1 MFDVNK
7 YSYDKEL
14 KEWMASVRNQLNND
28 ALMEEK
34 EEGLLDMFD
43 DMYSSSEAVEQVMKK
58 AKNKKRK

>member
-7 YSYDKEL
+7 YNYDKEL
-14 KEWMASVRNQLNND
+14 KEWMTSVRKQLNND

-34 EEGLLDMFD
+34 EEELLDMFD
-43 DMYSSSEAVEQVMKK
+43 DLYSSSEAVEQVMKK

>member
-14 KEWMASVRNQLNND
+14 KEWMTSVRKQLNND
-28 ALMEEK
+28 SLMEEK
-34 EEGLLDMFD
+34 EEELLDMFED
-43 DMYSSSEAVEQVMKK
+43 LYSSSEAAEQVMKK

>member
-14 KEWMASVRNQLNND
+14 KEWMASVRKQLNND
-28 ALMEEK
+28 SLMEEK
-34 EEGLLDMFD
+34 EEELLDMFED
-43 DMYSSSEAVEQVMKK
+43 LYSSSEAAEQVMKK

>member
-14 KEWMASVRNQLNND
+14 KEWMGSVRKQLSND
-28 ALMEEK
+28 DLMEEK
-34 EEGLLDMFD
+34 EEDLLDMFED
-43 DMYSSSEAVEQVMKK
+43 LYSSSEAVEQVMKK

>member
-7 YSYDKEL
+7 YSYDKDL
-14 KEWMASVRNQLNND
+14 KAWMTSVSKQLNDD

-34 EEGLLDMFD
+34 EGELLDMFE
-43 DMYSSSEAVEQVMKK
+43 DMYSSSEAAEQVMKK